1 MCCDQCQAKIKV
13 TQSDDTTTYR
23 DETTLYFLASNY
35 QRKIEHPLIIASPE
49 EGPLAKQRLVYLH
62 AKRVGSP
69 LFHSQQESKEKKGK
83 RRSKRMSNTGA
94 ERPLVSQYP
103 KHGTSVKKSQRDRDE
118 ERKENGVSASS
129 RENRASSLVFFFLLR
144 VQHPS
149 CRRHVIDV

>member
-1 MCCDQCQAKIKV
+1 
-13 TQSDDTTTYR
+13 
-23 DETTLYFLASNY
+23 LYFLASNY

-49 EGPLAKQRLVYLH
+49 EGPLAKQRLVYVH

-103 KHGTSVKKSQRDRDE
+103 KPRDVCEEESKRQEMKKEKRTGYPPTRE
-118 ERKENGVSASS
+118 ETGH
-129 RENRASSLVFFFLLR
+129 
-144 VQHPS
+144 HPS
-149 CRRHVIDV
+149 FFSSFSAYSIPRADAM